1 MESVDNVNLKRDDKE
16 FARLSFHYMKKKRVV
31 VWVLVGWLLE
41 VFWKGLGGY
50 YFIIILKLFRKYTRL
65 FVIF

>member
-16 FARLSFHYMKKKRVV
+16 FARLSFHYMKKKHVV